1 MQAARTP
8 AVDIRAALGAFVVSI
23 VVFMVG
29 VACMGAVQD
38 AHACERADGYN
49 PAGMTRDERYSPD
62 TWAGLCVKN
71 ESASV
76 AAYDILIVGGLAGM
90 AVAVVATVQS
100 G

>member
-1 MQAARTP
+1 M
-8 AVDIRAALGAFVVSI
+8 DIRAALGAFAVSI

-29 VACMGAVQD
+29 VVYMGAVHD
-38 AHACERADGYN
+38 AHACERVSGYN
-49 PAGMTRDERYSPD
+49 PAGMTRDERYPPG

-76 AAYDILIVGGLAGM
+76 AAYGILIVGGLAGM
-90 AVAVVATVQS
+90 AVAVVATVRS